1 MVPPP
6 EGLAVLTPNQIQHND
21 LRQALPVISENYKTY
36 HVIKTQLKGLQRYV
50 HTLLGNHE
58 NE

>member
-21 LRQALPVISENYKTY
+21 LRQALPVISENYETY
-36 HVIKTQLKGLQRYV
+36 HVIKAQLKGLQQYV
-50 HTLLGNHE
+50 NTLLGSNA